1 MTINENTNR
10 YHLHHLYNIII
21 KDIIDSK
28 DDNMTTTAVVE
39 KKSFLTFEYEKKRT
53 SLCI

>member
-1 MTINENTNR
+1 MTIDENTNR
-10 YHLHHLYNIII
+10 YHLHHPYNIII

-39 KKSFLTFEYEKKRT
+39 KKSV
-53 SLCI
+53 